1 MEILNEGFIPTR
13 TIRATAQI
21 ILGFR
26 PFRKKRRI
34 SKPREFNAKN
44 GTPTRGALPFP
55 PHRCHAQK
63 NYGQN
68 VEQNVSQTTHQL
80 QSIRHPGPIKLR
92 PWQKIQEQ
100 HQAHKL
106 GTQRLKSLKK
116 PIIHLHKNYYFAH
129 YTRNTNEISN
139 KNSNGHFHNKN
150 KTNLYIAVKQKKN
163 KNKVLIERFSGL
175 YLNKWTPP
183 LGCFVKYIPNIS
195 FEHQQHQHLEIKF
208 LHEQYSNL
216 YLENQNATVAA
227 SLQIYTE
234 YFQRTV
240 STNSISNLYLK
251 TITMLRVLRQIYTE
265 YYHRN
270 TNVTSHGLR
279 HWPRNNSPITNE

>member
-1 MEILNEGFIPTR
+1 MSNISQNRNKMEILNEGFIPTR
-13 TIRATAQI
+13 TIRSTTQI

-80 QSIRHPGPIKLR
+80 QPIRHPGPIKLR

-106 GTQRLKSLKK
+106 GTQRLKSLQK
-116 PIIHLHKNYYFAH
+116 PIIHLHKTITSHIIPEIQMKFPMKVQMDVSTIRIEQT
-129 YTRNTNEISN
+129 YTLQQTKKKKK
-139 KNSNGHFHNKN
+139 KN
-150 KTNLYIAVKQKKN
+150 N
-163 KNKVLIERFSGL
+163 KNKVLIERLSNL
-175 YLNKWTPP
+175 YLNK
-183 LGCFVKYIPNIS
+183 
-195 FEHQQHQHLEIKF
+195 
-208 LHEQYSNL
+208 
-216 YLENQNATVAA
+216 
-227 SLQIYTE
+227 
-234 YFQRTV
+234 
-240 STNSISNLYLK
+240 
-251 TITMLRVLRQIYTE
+251 
-265 YYHRN
+265 
-270 TNVTSHGLR
+270 
-279 HWPRNNSPITNE
+279 

>member
-1 MEILNEGFIPTR
+1 MSSISPNRLQMEILNEGFIPTR
-13 TIRATAQI
+13 TIRSTTQI

-80 QSIRHPGPIKLR
+80 QPIRHPGPIKLR

-139 KNSNGHFHNKN
+139 ESSNGRFYNKN
-150 KTNLYIAVKQKKN
+150 RTNLHIAANKKKKKWWKTTRIKYSSNGFRIYIWTN
-163 KNKVLIERFSGL
+163 EHHRWGVLSNIYRIFPS
-175 YLNKWTPP
+175 N
-183 LGCFVKYIPNIS
+183 INNINIS
-195 FEHQQHQHLEIKF
+195 K
-208 LHEQYSNL
+208 
-216 YLENQNATVAA
+216 
-227 SLQIYTE
+227 
-234 YFQRTV
+234 
-240 STNSISNLYLK
+240 
-251 TITMLRVLRQIYTE
+251 
-265 YYHRN
+265 
-270 TNVTSHGLR
+270 
-279 HWPRNNSPITNE
+279 